1 MAKAIIR
8 TEEDTGYRWDES
20 KGERA
25 DVDPVWTDHE
35 ILPGETYTIGRSEER
50 KGKPNFLH
58 HVCKSFS
65 RVHGE
70 VSLTEEGE
78 LHYNDLGSLNGSAIS
93 DREEYEVPSTSA
105 RGEPYQERYSAIVPA
120 GGITLRQGDRIMVPA
135 VTGEHVKLRGVSD
148 EKTGRSLVLTNRTRG
163 FKVEVVSIEK

>member
-1 MAKAIIR
+1 MAKAIVR
-8 TEEDTGYRWDES
+8 TKVDDGHRWDEA

-25 DVDPVWTDHE
+25 DVDPVWKDYE
-35 ILPGETYTIGRSEER
+35 LIPGQTYTIGRSEDR
-50 KGKPNFLH
+50 KNDGDFIYHL
-58 HVCKSFS
+58 CRSFS
-65 RVHGE
+65 RTHGE
-70 VSLTEEGE
+70 LTLTEEGD
-78 LHYNDLGSLNGSAIS
+78 LHYRDLGSMNGSAIS